1 MPGTFGRTQSGVV
14 PGIGSMSFE
23 DVYKVGSG
31 PGTRPSMKAISLT
44 PGERKRA
51 GICSPPSAFLKLQ
64 CFDRL
69 DLVHIYDELD
79 LLARP
84 HRAANAFVPLPDIR
98 DGHIVL
104 LGDPGECFTASYPVQ
119 DLLLPH

>member
-1 MPGTFGRTQSGVV
+1 MIAIPDAGDV
-14 PGIGSMSFE
+14 PGIDKMSFE
-23 DVYKVGSG
+23 DVYKMRSG
-31 PGTRPSMKAISLT
+31 PLWHTSMNAGPLT

-69 DLVHIYDELD
+69 DLVNIHDELD

-84 HRAANAFVPLPDIR
+84 HRAANALVPLPDIR

-104 LGDPGECFTASYPVQ
+104 LGDPGERFTASYPVQ